1 MKEEKTVNKSVVIL
15 LLIICSLSL
24 AAGIYANYRIIKL
37 SHDNEEVVDKK
48 NIKEKDSNKEKV
60 INEEMEVNDPLI
72 IKDLITRQDVLNKT
86 ALTLSGEYPYI
97 YDKLTKISDMSD
109 SDKIISVLNYMRD
122 NNYIDHGFNKDY
134 PKMSFENFGCDA
146 EEMNDNH
153 ERDSVAYN
161 KILSVYDFVYGGKPS
176 KKEIDETSFVY
187 NADYDRYFVNPWCG
201 TCFPYMLHYNEKYTE
216 DNDYYYIYTVVG
228 YKDCAPYIYKDY
240 DQKELGI
247 DFSKD
252 DRSEDVLL
260 ENNLDKLNHYKILF
274 KKDGSKAY
282 FDRVELI
289 K

>member
-1 MKEEKTVNKSVVIL
+1 MKEEKAVNKSVVIL

-37 SHDNEEVVDKK
+37 SNKNNNEEEVVDKK
-48 NIKEKDSNKEKV
+48 NNEDNK
-60 INEEMEVNDPLI
+60 INEEKEVSDTLI
-72 IKDLITRQDVLNKT
+72 IKDLTIRQDVLNKT

-109 SDKIISVLNYMRD
+109 SDKIISVLNYIKD
-122 NNYIDHGFNKDY
+122 SNIYDHGFNRDY
-134 PKMSFENFGCDA
+134 PKMSFENFGCSI
-146 EEMNDNH
+146 EEMDENH
-153 ERDSVAYN
+153 ERGSIAYN
-161 KILSVYDFVYGGKPS
+161 NILSVYNFVYGGKPS
-176 KKEIDETSFVY
+176 KKDIDDDSFVY
-187 NADYDRYFVNPWCG
+187 SSDYDRYFINPWCG
-201 TCFPYMLHYNEKYTE
+201 TCAAYMLHYNEKYTE

-260 ENNLDKLNHYKILF
+260 KNNLDKLNHYRISF
-274 KKDGSKAY
+274 KKDGSNAY
-282 FDRVELI
+282 FDKVEII